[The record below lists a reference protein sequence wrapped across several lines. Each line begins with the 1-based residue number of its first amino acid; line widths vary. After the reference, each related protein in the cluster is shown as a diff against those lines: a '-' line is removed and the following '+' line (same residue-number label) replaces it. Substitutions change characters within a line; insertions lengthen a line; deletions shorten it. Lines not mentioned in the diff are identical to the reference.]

1 MAIDAATTVAV
12 TGGNGTLG
20 SAVLAH
26 LAEAGYRTVN
36 LSRGSRREETADAYR
51 RVDLLDAGQV
61 YAALAESDADAV
73 VHLGSVPTPTEDP
86 GHVVFESNVV
96 SAYHVLE
103 AAGALGLESATLAS
117 SMSALGAGFE
127 EKPVEVDALP
137 VDESHR
143 LSPSNPYGLG
153 KQTVEVVADGFARR
167 ESAPGKIASL
177 RFPWVT
183 SDADCRETFV
193 EADRSL
199 DGLRE
204 STHHHTAHNT
214 LFAYVHVDD
223 AVRLVRRC
231 VEADFAGHE
240 RFWLSA
246 PDTSVEA
253 ESERVVAEEYP
264 AATLRREL
272 EGYEALVDT
281 AKAEE
286 LLGWEAKKSW
296 RDLR

>member
-1 MAIDAATTVAV
+1 MSIDTVAV

-20 SAVLAH
+20 RAVLAH
-26 LAEAGYRTVN
+26 LADRGYRTAN
-36 LSRGSRREETADAYR
+36 LSRGDRREDIADAYR
-51 RVDLLDAGQV
+51 RVDLLDAGAV
-61 YAALAESDADAV
+61 YAGLAESDADAV
-73 VHLGSVPTPTEDP
+73 VHLGSIPAPTEDP
-86 GHVVFESNVV
+86 GHAVFESNAM

-103 AAGALGLESATLAS
+103 AATALGLDATVLAS

-127 EKPVEVDALP
+127 SKPVEVDSLP

-167 ESAPGKIASL
+167 EGSPTTIASL

-183 SDADCRETFV
+183 SDDDCRETFV
-193 EADRSL
+193 EADRTL
-199 DGLRE
+199 DGLRDSE
-204 STHHHTAHNT
+204 RYHTARNT

-223 AVRLVRRC
+223 AVRMVRQC
-231 VEADFAGHE
+231 VETDLGGHE

-253 ESERVVAEEYP
+253 ESERVAGEEYP
-264 AATLRREL
+264 EATLGRSL
-272 EGYEALVDT
+272 SGHEALVDT
-281 AKAEE
+281 SKAEE
-286 LLGWEAKKSW
+286 LLGWRAERSW
-296 RDLR
+296 RRL